1 MMEFE
6 SNKTMWLS
14 QVTTSHGLRKLVAK
28 LYLLQG
34 GLDES
39 NVFHE
44 KFNQMI
50 ESEVERRLEAESELR
65 AEKEREERELML
77 LEKER
82 ELERLRVQH
91 EREMYLIKKKLSVA
105 GTSPQRP
112 DPGQTAARV
121 SLTLSIPRYRTVGVG
136 KTSYVE
142 YEVCVTEK
150 LGEEQKVS
158 SLFRRYRQFRDLHT
172 NLSARYQPVTSLP
185 FPSRKLFG
193 SKSDSVSTE
202 RQRDLQ
208 HYLNNLIFACS
219 KIVGSPLQSGLNR
232 ENLAALSTFFQTNNA
247 ESSETG

>member
-1 MMEFE
+1 MAQPGKH
-6 SNKTMWLS
+6 SAASTNYRYL
-14 QVTTSHGLRKLVAK
+14 GKLDMF
-28 LYLLQG
+28 QG
-34 GLDES
+34 GLDDS
-39 NVFHE
+39 SVFHD

-50 ESEVERRLEAESELR
+50 ESEVERRLEAEVELR

-82 ELERLRVQH
+82 ELETLRVQH

-105 GTSPQRP
+105 SSTSKLS
-112 DPGQTAARV
+112 DSTHTTAGI

-142 YEVCVTEK
+142 YEVCVTEN
-150 LGEEQKVS
+150 LGEDQKVS
-158 SLFRRYRQFRDLHT
+158 SLFRRYRQFRDLH
-172 NLSARYQPVTSLP
+172 NALSSRYQPVTSLP

-219 KIVGSPLQSGLNR
+219 KIAGCPLQSGLNR

>member
-1 MMEFE
+1 
-6 SNKTMWLS
+6 
-14 QVTTSHGLRKLVAK
+14 
-28 LYLLQG
+28 
-34 GLDES
+34 
-39 NVFHE
+39 
-44 KFNQMI
+44 MI
-50 ESEVERRLEAESELR
+50 EVEVERRLEAEVEMR

-105 GTSPQRP
+105 GTVTTPESSRTT
-112 DPGQTAARV
+112 PG
-121 SLTLSIPRYRTVGVG
+121 LTLSIPRYRTVGVG

-158 SLFRRYRQFRDLHT
+158 SLFRRYRQFSDLHT
-172 NLSARYQPVTSLP
+172 NLSSRYQPVTSLP

-247 ESSETG
+247 ECTET

>member
-1 MMEFE
+1 MVE
-6 SNKTMWLS
+6 SGKFF
-14 QVTTSHGLRKLVAK
+14 TSSTRPVVIHH
-28 LYLLQG
+28 LLQG
-34 GLDES
+34 GLDDS
-39 NVFHE
+39 NLFNE

-50 ESEVERRLEAESELR
+50 EVEVERRLEAEVEMR

-105 GTSPQRP
+105 GTSVTPSTPRP
-112 DPGQTAARV
+112 APGL
-121 SLTLSIPRYRTVGVG
+121 SLSIPRYRTVGAG

-142 YEVCVTEK
+142 YEVCVKE
-150 LGEEQKVS
+150 LGEEQKTW
-158 SLFRRYRQFRDLHT
+158 SLFRRYSKFRDLHS
-172 NLSARYQPVTSLP
+172 NLSAKYGPAITSLP

-193 SKSDSVSTE
+193 SKSDSVSSE

-208 HYLNNLIFACS
+208 LYLNNLLFACS
-219 KIVGSPLQSGLNR
+219 KISACPLRSGVSR

>member
-1 MMEFE
+1 
-6 SNKTMWLS
+6 
-14 QVTTSHGLRKLVAK
+14 
-28 LYLLQG
+28 
-34 GLDES
+34 
-39 NVFHE
+39 
-44 KFNQMI
+44 
-50 ESEVERRLEAESELR
+50 
-65 AEKEREERELML
+65 ML

-105 GTSPQRP
+105 ANTSQLP
-112 DPGQTAARV
+112 DSAHSPVGIT
-121 SLTLSIPRYRTVGVG
+121 LTLSIPRYRTVGVG

-150 LGEEQKVS
+150 RGEEQKVF
-158 SLFRRYRQFRDLHT
+158 SLFRRFRQFRDLHN
-172 NLSARYQPVTSLP
+172 NLSSRYQPVTSLP

-208 HYLNNLIFACS
+208 HYLNNLVFACS
-219 KIVGSPLQSGLNR
+219 KIVGCPLQSGLNR